1 MWPHRNSAVG
11 ECNER
16 DKHCRRE
23 HPQPTP
29 LNKRSMTWKTADMKM
44 SVRKEKVQ
52 GNLNEF

>member
-29 LNKRSMTWKTADMKM
+29 LNKRSMIWKTADMKM